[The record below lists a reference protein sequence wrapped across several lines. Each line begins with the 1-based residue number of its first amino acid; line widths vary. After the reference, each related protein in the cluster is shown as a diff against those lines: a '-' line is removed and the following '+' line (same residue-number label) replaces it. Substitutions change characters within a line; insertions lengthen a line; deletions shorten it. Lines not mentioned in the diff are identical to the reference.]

1 MEKTIYKYVSFIGI
15 EVLIFMVSINIIFFK
30 NSNLWVSGVISIA
43 IILIIELLI
52 KLKVMY
58 EQHKSK

>member
-30 NSNLWVSGVISIA
+30 NSNLWISGVISIVM
-43 IILIIELLI
+43 ILIIELLI